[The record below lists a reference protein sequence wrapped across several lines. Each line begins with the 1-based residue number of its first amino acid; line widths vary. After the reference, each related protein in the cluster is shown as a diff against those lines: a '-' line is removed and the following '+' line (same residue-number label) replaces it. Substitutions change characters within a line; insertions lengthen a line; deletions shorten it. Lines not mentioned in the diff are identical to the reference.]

1 MIRICIECKKNY
13 GIKEPLWDKSTTH
26 GLCDACF
33 NLIMRMKE
41 EKMQLRLREINE
53 HYDK

>member
-13 GIKEPLWDKSTTH
+13 GIKEPLWDKSKTH

-33 NLIMRMKE
+33 DLIMRVKE
-41 EKMQLRLREINE
+41 EKMQLRLREVNE
-53 HYDK
+53 EYDR